1 MKIDLEIYSVLIK
14 YMELKD
20 IIMKMMSLSREVRQ
34 QVMTENYIIFKK
46 FIRMFGLNNQ
56 KMKRSDL
63 PAYVNVFQLIQD
75 NVTIHRGQKSK
86 RI

>member
-1 MKIDLEIYSVLIK
+1 MDLEIYSTMIK

-20 IIMKMMSLSREVRQ
+20 IIVKMMGLSREIRQ

-75 NVTIHRGQKSK
+75 NV
-86 RI
+86 